1 MTILISVICS
11 IISAFIVHQL
21 AMNRIQKNEIIK
33 FRLTAYSDFI
43 GSSSRLIV
51 ARRIGQTENN
61 LNDLALLNDAKNR
74 IIISA
79 QSAIVSELIEFL
91 NHGGTLEREQELQS
105 YKRLITLMR
114 NELGF
119 KKSDLFKLDIS
130 NALFNLEPSTFSYRA
145 RKKTNKPMKQD

>member
-11 IISAFIVHQL
+11 IISAFVVHQL
-21 AMNRIQKNEIIK
+21 AMNRMQKNEVIK

-43 GSSSRLIV
+43 SASSRLIV
-51 ARRIGQTENN
+51 ARRIGEIENN
-61 LNDLALLNDAKNR
+61 LDDLTLLNDSKNR

-79 QSAIVSELIEFL
+79 EQEIVSELIGFL
-91 NHGGTLEREQELQS
+91 NNGGTLEREQELQS

-114 NELGF
+114 KELGF
-119 KKSDLFKLDIS
+119 NKSDLFELDIS

-145 RKKTNKPMKQD
+145 R